1 MNEHGVMRTTGTG
14 VGRDS
19 PACVVGQTKT
29 TRMSCVCCCLR
40 PALVPCLL
48 GVRIA
53 VCFRVCLS
61 LVVDA
66 CYIAGFVCV
75 CVRKERG

>member
-1 MNEHGVMRTTGTG
+1 
-14 VGRDS
+14 
-19 PACVVGQTKT
+19 
-29 TRMSCVCCCLR
+29 MSCVCCCLR